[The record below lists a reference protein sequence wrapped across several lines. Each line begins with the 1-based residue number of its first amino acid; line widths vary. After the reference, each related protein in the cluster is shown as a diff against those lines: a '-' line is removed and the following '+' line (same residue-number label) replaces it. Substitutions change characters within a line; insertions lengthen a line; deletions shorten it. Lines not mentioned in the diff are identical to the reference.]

1 MVRRDMDFKFTPSM
15 NRLNEAFVNHGY
27 ELYLVGGA
35 VRDSLLGMV
44 SKDDDFAT
52 DATPDEQIAICEA
65 AGFRYVPTGLKHGT
79 LSILVDDDL
88 FEVTTFRTES
98 EHDGRYATMTFTR
111 NIETDLQRRDL
122 TINAMALGFDG
133 TLIDPFGGQDDLRN
147 GIVRFVGCADDRIR
161 EDYLRILRWIRF
173 HQRGANGTPFD
184 PETVEAVKRNAEGL
198 RQISVERIW
207 AEISKALFYPNPYLM
222 IEMMDQTGIA
232 MTSGMGEGSRYWLS
246 LAERAGTRD
255 PVSIMAA
262 YMTHLHIDKLA
273 ERWKWSVA
281 ERKQAIA
288 IASLLDRSLDAE
300 VQRYLVAV
308 DGFRSYDVAEAAR
321 ITGFET
327 DIETWTVPIF
337 PVTGNDLKD
346 KGFKPG
352 PDMGAALRRMKEQWG
367 KSKFTLTKDELMV
380 Y

>member
-1 MVRRDMDFKFTPSM
+1 MDFKFTPSM
-15 NRLNEAFVNHGY
+15 IRLNEVFVNHGHQ
-27 ELYLVGGA
+27 LYLVGGA

-52 DATPDEQIAICEA
+52 DAIPDEQIAICEA
-65 AGFRYVPTGLKHGT
+65 AGFRYIPTGLQHGT

-88 FEVTTFRTES
+88 FEVTTMRTES

-111 NIETDLQRRDL
+111 DIIEDLGRRDL
-122 TINAMALGFDG
+122 TINAMAMRFDG
-133 TLIDPFGGQDDLRN
+133 TIIDPFNGQNDLKDGR
-147 GIVRFVGCADDRIR
+147 IRFVGNADDRIR
-161 EDYLRILRWIRF
+161 EDYLRILRWVRF
-173 HQRGANGTPFD
+173 HQRFANGTPFD
-184 PETVEAVKRNAEGL
+184 PETVAAVARNAEGL
-198 RQISVERIW
+198 RKISVERIW
-207 AEISKALFYPNPYLM
+207 AEMSKALTYPNPYLM

-262 YMTHLHIDKLA
+262 YMTHLRIDKLA
-273 ERWKWSVA
+273 ARWKWSVA
-281 ERKQAIA
+281 ERKQSIA
-288 IASLLDRSLDAE
+288 IASLLDRSLDYE

-308 DGFRSYDVAEAAR
+308 DGFRPYDVAEAAR
-321 ITGFET
+321 IAGFDT
-327 DIETWTVPIF
+327 DIETWIVPVF

-346 KGFKPG
+346 KGFTPG
-352 PDMGAALRRMKEQWG
+352 PEMGVALRRMKEDWG
-367 KSKFTLTKDELMV
+367 KSKFTLTKNELMV